1 MIPVNTMDQRELWG
15 IGLYLEITVS
25 LGCVFADCIKT
36 NKKDQQ
42 QQKSTLVIDS
52 DVKSESETHA
62 GEDFSDVSG
71 VTLKLLVK

>member
-1 MIPVNTMDQRELWG
+1 MRSCWSEPQ
-15 IGLYLEITVS
+15 TVS
-25 LGCVFADCIKT
+25 GLVFADCIKT